1 VLSNRRA
8 QPAGPASRARSARSY
23 TTKTRWVAAAY
34 GPFDRSLNALCAA
47 DRGGRRRGGRGVG
60 GKRAGAPPTL
70 DSTVRACHRIAACRN
85 PSVRRSCKSKSRS
98 VWRQRRRAGRA
109 TRYPPRCALHRAGL
123 TGWSCAVPQSDLM
136 FQRESA
142 KGMGEDEEKFDD
154 SIDVNQT
161 YSWHDKYRPRKPR
174 YFNRVH
180 TGCAAADCAPL
191 ARAALS
197 AQRGVAVSA
206 ATTGTSTTRRTTTTT
221 TPRRR
226 SCRGTSSTCAASCR
240 VAGGA
245 RASHRPPLR
254 ADILPGPH

>member
-1 VLSNRRA
+1 MCGRSRRA
-8 QPAGPASRARSARSY
+8 P
-23 TTKTRWVAAAY
+23 TWWTRRRRQESW
-34 GPFDRSLNALCAA
+34 CAA
-47 DRGGRRRGGRGVG
+47 HSRLDGACVSSDCCMQES
-60 GKRAGAPPTL
+60 KRAEVLQEQEEKRLASAPPRGQG
-70 DSTVRACHRIAACRN
+70 DQV
-85 PSVRRSCKSKSRS
+85 PSPLRP
-98 VWRQRRRAGRA
+98 A
-109 TRYPPRCALHRAGL
+109 PRGTHS
-123 TGWSCAVPQSDLM
+123 GWCCAVPQSDLM